1 MNELKITDVVD
12 KSAFEQLEKLKSKLG
27 TTLAAYKKAGDAMAE
42 GLKIK
47 PGPYS
52 ELVSKAKDY
61 YAALDKV
68 YALED
73 KIKRIQEEQKNIL
86 LPNYIP

>member
-12 KSAFEQLEKLKSKLG
+12 QKAFEQLERLKSELDS
-27 TTLAAYKKAGDAMAE
+27 TFAAYNKAGDAMAE

-52 ELVSKAKDY
+52 ELIS
-61 YAALDKV
+61 
-68 YALED
+68 
-73 KIKRIQEEQKNIL
+73 
-86 LPNYIP
+86 